1 MTVFEF
7 SFKKIKLSLLIGYE
21 GGVPEKKREK
31 QILYPKSSK
40 LPVALDNQFKS
51 RTYDRDIHILLL
63 LVCMSI

>member
-1 MTVFEF
+1 MIVFEF

-21 GGVPEKKREK
+21 GGMPEKREK

-51 RTYDRDIHILLL
+51 RAYDRNIHILLL
-63 LVCMSI
+63 LVCKSI